1 MTTASN
7 LRLAAIVALLASSL
21 LHVAAMAI
29 SPEFVPVV
37 EIEGSDSKLTAALGS
52 NFADLVKAG
61 DRLAPV
67 ETEHSAIA
75 TPTPQTQPIPSVTEP
90 LVAQSGEALPSPN
103 AASPPA
109 FKVEPSRTESLI
121 APSATEVLTPVEP
134 ELATVQPRNEPREQ
148 LEPKPSETKTEP
160 VRPAEIVTPVPRP
173 KPVVKPK
180 KEKVQPRKKSSAGSE
195 TSRSRISNKA
205 GAQDGKVTARAA
217 SSGKTKT
224 TKSTDSGNAAA
235 SNYPG
240 KVYARIART
249 RQKNS
254 GGRGVAHVGFTVSAS
269 GQAVGI
275 SVSRSSGNAR
285 VDSAALAHVKRAAPF
300 PKPPS
305 GAQTRFVIPIEF
317 RR

>member
-1 MTTASN
+1 MTTASK
-7 LRLAAIVALLASSL
+7 LRLAAVVALLASSL
-21 LHVAAMAI
+21 LHLAATAI
-29 SPEFVPVV
+29 SPEFVPDVQ
-37 EIEGSDSKLTAALGS
+37 IEGSDSELTAALGS

-61 DRLAPV
+61 DRLDPV

-75 TPTPQTQPIPSVTEP
+75 TPTPQTQPIQPVIAP
-90 LVAQSGEALPSPN
+90 LVAQSPETPTSPST
-103 AASPPA
+103 ASPPA
-109 FKVEPSRTESLI
+109 YKIEPARIESLI
-121 APSATEVLTPVEP
+121 APSAAENLAPVEP
-134 ELATVQPRNEPREQ
+134 TLAAIQPRTEPREQ
-148 LEPKPSETKTEP
+148 LEPKPSEAKTEP
-160 VRPAEIVTPVPRP
+160 VKPAETVTPVPKP
-173 KPVVKPK
+173 KPAAKPDQK
-180 KEKVQPRKKSSAGSE
+180 KAPPRKKSSAGSE
-195 TSRSRISNKA
+195 SSKSQISNKA

-217 SSGKTKT
+217 SSGKNKS
-224 TKSTDSGNAAA
+224 TKSTESGNAAA

-240 KVYARIART
+240 KVYAKIART
-249 RQKNS
+249 RQRNS
-254 GGRGVAHVGFTVSAS
+254 GGSGVAHVGFSVSAS